1 LALEATAGRKV
12 AAPRAASADRH
23 HVTPTAAR
31 AALNRLQER
40 AVLVPTRVGRRRV
53 REWMS
58 DELFQLLDAVEYD
71 GLTERRRRDLPQIDA
86 PP

>member
-1 LALEATAGRKV
+1 M
-12 AAPRAASADRH
+12 
-23 HVTPTAAR
+23 
-31 AALNRLQER
+31 
-40 AVLVPTRVGRRRV
+40 LVPTRVGRRRV